1 MIWYSKIADALP
13 QWSQVWTPND
23 CFTCIVSMQQ
33 YGIPGAVNYGHVNKM
48 LRISIDWNVLGR
60 LRWSMFMY
68 DWYPLISIYIYI
80 IIYILYTYHEEPA
93 GLCSTMG
100 CLHVSTDFCAKS
112 IAVQGL
118 SMSPSWYII
127 SSHTSNY
134 LEGIWSHH
142 NITIISRWIFGY

>member
-1 MIWYSKIADALP
+1 MIWYSKFAGALP

-60 LRWSMFMY
+60 LKWSMFMY
-68 DWYPLISIYIYI
+68 VWYPYIYIYK
-80 IIYILYTYHEEPA
+80 YPYHEELA
-93 GLCSTMG
+93 GLRSTMG
-100 CLHVSTDFCAKS
+100 CWHVSTDFCAK
-112 IAVQGL
+112 
-118 SMSPSWYII
+118 PCE
-127 SSHTSNY
+127 SHRWAGIVDVSQLIHHFISNY

-142 NITIISRWIFGY
+142 NITRISRWIFGH

>member
-1 MIWYSKIADALP
+1 MIWYSKFAGALP

-60 LRWSMFMY
+60 LKWSMFMY
-68 DWYPLISIYIYI
+68 VWYPYIYI
-80 IIYILYTYHEEPA
+80 NIHIMRNLQDYVVLWAVDMCQLIFARNHAKAIA
-93 GLCSTMG
+93 G
-100 CLHVSTDFCAKS
+100 
-112 IAVQGL
+112 QGL

-127 SSHTSNY
+127 
-134 LEGIWSHH
+134 WSV
-142 NITIISRWIFGY
+142 ITWREYDLTIISPESHVGYLGTKY